1 MLRLCES
8 VNYREGNME
17 SNGQDRWVKGCLTT
31 VFSLGIVAVVVYML
45 FGYELAV
52 YASLGIYAFA
62 FALVSM
68 FAVRKLFVIASYK
81 DRLKLFESKAD
92 LGAEEKENY
101 LAKKSEALKLVN
113 KTQKTEIAKAI
124 IFGAIAIFAV
134 VVLVLF

>member
-1 MLRLCES
+1 
-8 VNYREGNME
+8 ME
-17 SNGQDRWVKGCLTT
+17 SNGQDRLVKYCLTA
-31 VFSLGIVAVVVYML
+31 VFSLGIVAVIIYML
-45 FGYELAV
+45 FGYEIAV

-68 FAVRKLFVIASYK
+68 FAVRKLFIIASYK

-92 LGAEEKENY
+92 LDAEEKENY

-113 KTQKTEIAKAI
+113 KTQKVEIAKAI
-124 IFGAIAIFAV
+124 VFGIIAIFAV